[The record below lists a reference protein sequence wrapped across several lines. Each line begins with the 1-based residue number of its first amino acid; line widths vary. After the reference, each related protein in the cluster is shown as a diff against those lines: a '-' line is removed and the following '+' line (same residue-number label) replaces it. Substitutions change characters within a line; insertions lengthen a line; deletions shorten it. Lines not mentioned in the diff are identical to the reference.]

1 MDVTCERCGASFA
14 RKQHLIAHLQRKK
27 PCPTDLKDTPRE
39 ALIQTIQHPQTA
51 VVQAAAPFEA
61 LTGYVLVKSSEYD
74 DMVKELE
81 ALRQEKRQQTTGT
94 VVNTVING
102 NGNQINQINQIN
114 QTINQTNIIVVNP
127 FGQETMDHISD
138 EEVTEYLKKY
148 NTCFVD
154 FVNKIYYGV
163 PENNNV
169 RLRSLKKKHME
180 IFDGD
185 EWIVKCAS
193 EILSAMIQKTNDLG
207 SKVYNASDELKELDA
222 TEPYEYRMRKMLISL
237 GAQRNNRIYYDFANR
252 LMAHMVNKREEVK

>member
-1 MDVTCERCGASFA
+1 MEFTCERCGAAFG
-14 RKQHLIAHLQRKK
+14 RKQHLISHLQRKK
-27 PCPTDLKDTPRE
+27 PCPTDLKNIPRE
-39 ALIQTIQHPQTA
+39 ALVKTTQHPQTNNFV
-51 VVQAAAPFEA
+51 VVQAAASFEA
-61 LTGYVLVKSSEYD
+61 PMGYVILKSSEYD

-81 ALRQEKRQQTTGT
+81 TLRQEKRQQTTGT
-94 VVNTVING
+94 VANTIING
-102 NGNQINQINQIN
+102 NGNQINQTN

-127 FGQETMDHISD
+127 FGQETTDHISD

-154 FVNKIYYGV
+154 FVNKIFGV